1 MSSNGNMVNDGTA
14 FQASEPKLCANG
26 CGFFGTAATMDLCS
40 KCYRDR
46 RIKEEQAAV
55 SKTAVEKLASGNQKL
70 MEELSLKP
78 RARSL
83 TLEGSELPTG
93 PKAANRCS
101 SCRKKVGV
109 VGFRCRCGET
119 FCGAHRYAEKH
130 NCTFDFK
137 AVGRE
142 AIARA
147 NPVVK
152 PDKLERI

>member
-1 MSSNGNMVNDGTA
+1 MN
-14 FQASEPKLCANG
+14 
-26 CGFFGTAATMDLCS
+26 
-40 KCYRDR
+40 
-46 RIKEEQAAV
+46 EQAA
-55 SKTAVEKLASGNQKL
+55 AVEKLVSGNQKL
-70 MEELSLKP
+70 MEEPSLEP
-78 RARSL
+78 RARSP
-83 TLEGSELPTG
+83 TLAGQELPAE

-109 VGFRCRCGET
+109 LGFRCRCGET